1 MCRRGVPDA
10 CVCGRHSKLRGR
22 HANDLSPSCNT
33 WILPKNGKKKFD
45 DAQIAQKKFPTTV
58 TQTEDFFFSLQNLVW
73 EKNRTSHTRP
83 SNRHIPF
90 VTTSPV
96 FLVVKISMN
105 SHNHSFLIGGW
116 GVQVGSIHKL
126 TSCNHQ
132 IYT

>member
-58 TQTEDFFFSLQNLVW
+58 TQTEDFFLAYKIW
-73 EKNRTSHTRP
+73 YEK
-83 SNRHIPF
+83 
-90 VTTSPV
+90 
-96 FLVVKISMN
+96 KIA
-105 SHNHSFLIGGW
+105 LPTLDP
-116 GVQVGSIHKL
+116 QTDTYRL
-126 TSCNHQ
+126 
-132 IYT
+132 